1 MTCKGVCIRHRAQ
14 RPDSFGRYATGQK
27 RCQVC
32 ALFMKWDGLWCP
44 CCGCRVRTKPRN
56 SKLKQKLKTI
66 RKEHNKNKN
75 IEQHYLINYR
85 KNDLTANSDSL
96 FVN

>member
-1 MTCKGVCIRHRAQ
+1 
-14 RPDSFGRYATGQK
+14 
-27 RCQVC
+27 
-32 ALFMKWDGLWCP
+32 LFMKWDGLWCP

-56 SKLKQKLKTI
+56 SKFKQKLKTI

-75 IEQHYLINYR
+75 KEQHPLINYR

>member
-14 RPDSFGRYATGQK
+14 RPDSFGRYAVGQK
-27 RCQVC
+27 RSQVC

>member
-1 MTCKGVCIRHRAQ
+1 MDCGVLVV
-14 RPDSFGRYATGQK
+14 DVELGQ
-27 RCQVC
+27 
-32 ALFMKWDGLWCP
+32 
-44 CCGCRVRTKPRN
+44 KPRN
-56 SKLKQKLKTI
+56 SKFKQKLKTI